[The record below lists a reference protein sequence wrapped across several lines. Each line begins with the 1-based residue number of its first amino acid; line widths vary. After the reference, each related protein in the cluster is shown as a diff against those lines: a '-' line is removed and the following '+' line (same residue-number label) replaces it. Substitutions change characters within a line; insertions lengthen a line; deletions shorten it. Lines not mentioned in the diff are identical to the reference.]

1 MTSSRIEP
9 EFEGGSAEYAQ
20 HTSPEQP
27 LQQVCHIITPVGML
41 GYGFDERQI
50 EQALEDLKSSNA
62 PIALIL
68 DSGSTDSGPA
78 KLALGTFTAP
88 RSSYERDFRK
98 LLALTNKYKTSL
110 LISSAGGDGTDAHV
124 DAFLDII
131 QEICNEEG
139 NSSYQFETLAIYS
152 NVSKPRVL
160 ASLKTGEVR
169 GCGTSVPTLTEK
181 DVNDA
186 VTIVAQMGPE
196 PFVDAMEAAKS
207 FDIVIGGRSYD
218 PSPYAAFAIYNAN
231 KLKAPTKSLTHQQV
245 GGFTHMG
252 KIMECGALC
261 ATPKSQSAMATIYL
275 DGTFDI
281 KPLGPGTRCTPT
293 SVAAH
298 TLYEKTRPDM
308 LPGPGGNMDLSNT
321 SYLQLD
327 DQCTVRVKGATFE
340 FSRAV
345 ALPYTVKLEAAKL
358 SGYRAMFMGGIRD
371 PILIKYFAE
380 FKGRIREFVASQ
392 NPNISSPH
400 FWKLGFHVYGD
411 NGVMESLEPGD
422 RCYQPREI
430 FIVGEVLASTQ
441 QLASSIASTARI
453 ACVHGSYPGQRGT
466 GGNFAMG
473 VGGVMEIPL
482 GPSAE
487 FCIYHLIPLEKGE
500 ETARRIGD
508 EFDDAI
514 SKDTVSPIFKWKA
527 TTIKSSTTANGT
539 ILSSV
544 TVNSFVKHSPALVVP
559 PPLKRQNPTQAST
572 LNFTTPQTLADIAPV
587 IRSKNSGP
595 YEITLDVVFSSRSIY
610 NLVKTLTPTL
620 LGPTT
625 ISKLYNIPEE
635 AIIWCGFFDQALAWK
650 CTIPRRRVEI
660 LDGVGGEGECVNK
673 CSGGFMESDVHAS
686 QQYAGLLNL
695 ELGDEV
701 VSRIREVV
709 GRAFEEGGA

>member
-1 MTSSRIEP
+1 MAPSRIEP
-9 EFEGGSAEYAQ
+9 EFENGSAEYVQ
-20 HTSPEQP
+20 HTSSGQP
-27 LQQVCHIITPVGML
+27 LQQVCNIITPVGML
-41 GYGFDERQI
+41 GYGFDEKQI
-50 EQALEDLKSSNA
+50 EQALEELKSSSA
-62 PIALIL
+62 PVALIL

-98 LLALTNKYKTSL
+98 LLALTHKYKTSL

-124 DAFLDII
+124 DAFLDIL

-152 NVSKPRVL
+152 NVSKSRVL
-160 ASLKTGEVR
+160 VSLKNGEIR
-169 GCGTSVPTLTEK
+169 GCGTSVPTLSEE

-218 PSPYAAFAIYNAN
+218 PSPYASG
-231 KLKAPTKSLTHQQV
+231 KSLTRQQL

-275 DGTFDI
+275 DGAFDI

-298 TLYEKTRPDM
+298 TLYEKTRPDI

-327 DQCTVRVKGATFE
+327 DQCTVRVKGAIFE
-340 FSRAV
+340 FSQAV

-371 PILIKYFAE
+371 PILIKYFAD
-380 FKGRIREFVASQ
+380 FKARIREFVASQ
-392 NPNISSPH
+392 NPSIASPD

-422 RCYQPREI
+422 PDYQPREI

-487 FCIYHLIPLEKGE
+487 FCVYHLILLENGE
-500 ETARRIGD
+500 ETARRIG
-508 EFDDAI
+508 EGFDDAI
-514 SKDTVSPIFKWKA
+514 RKGTVTPIFKWKS
-527 TTIKSSTTANGT
+527 TTIKGSAVTNSIAPST
-539 ILSSV
+539 V
-544 TVNSFVKHSPALVVP
+544 PVNDFAKHSPTLVAP
-559 PPLKRQNPTQAST
+559 SSPKRQNPTHTST
-572 LNFTTPQTLADIAPV
+572 LNFTTPRTLADIAPV

-610 NLVKTLTPTL
+610 NLIKTLSPPL
-620 LGPTT
+620 LGPST
-625 ISKLYNIPEE
+625 ISKLYNLPEE
-635 AIIWCGFFDQALAWK
+635 DIIWCGFFDQAMAWK
-650 CTIPRRRVEI
+650 CTIPRRR
-660 LDGVGGEGECVNK
+660 
-673 CSGGFMESDVHAS
+673 CSGGFMEGDVHAS
-686 QQYAGLLNL
+686 QQYAGLLGL
-695 ELGDEV
+695 KLGEEV
-701 VSRIREVV
+701 VGGIREVV
-709 GRAFEEGGA
+709 GRAFEEGGC